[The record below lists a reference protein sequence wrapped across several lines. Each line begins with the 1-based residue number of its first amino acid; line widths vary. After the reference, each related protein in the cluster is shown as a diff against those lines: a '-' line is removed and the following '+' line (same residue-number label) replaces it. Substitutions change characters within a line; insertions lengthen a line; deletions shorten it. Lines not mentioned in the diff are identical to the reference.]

1 MTVTVT
7 ITSDDIIYSPSNIV
21 KHGEEVEFKLHGVA
35 SAQVVF
41 KDGTTC
47 LSGSSSFVLDTSSPL
62 AQESD
67 QHVTQ
72 TCLKRVYPFD
82 VVIPAPPPSQQ
93 AKSFIGSNAET
104 KKGGLDVTTDPP
116 EEPKK

>member
-21 KHGEEVEFKLHGVA
+21 KHGEEVEFKLQGIS

-47 LSGSSSFVLDTSSPL
+47 LSGPGSFTLDTSNPL

-72 TCLKRVYPFD
+72 TCLKRLYPFD
-82 VVIPAPPPSQQ
+82 VVIPAPPPSQ
-93 AKSFIGSNAET
+93 AASFIGSNAET

-116 EEPKK
+116 EDPKK